1 MLLPSPCDAE
11 LVGAGEDAAA
21 LAGAALT
28 AEGGVTE
35 AGVAM
40 PLRAVGLDEAAAPEV
55 GPALVDGPAAG
66 MPSGACGIGEGLVAP
81 LAGAVGVAEAP
92 CGVAEPAFP
101 EAVGAAVAEPAEG
114 DVGAAGGVVADVGV
128 AAVGVAVVGVA
139 EAFAAPAGAAAGD
152 RAGDTRDSPAAEE
165 GVRAGPSVGR

>member
-28 AEGGVTE
+28 PEGGGVTE
-35 AGVAM
+35 AGVA
-40 PLRAVGLDEAAAPEV
+40 
-55 GPALVDGPAAG
+55 PALVDGPAAG

-81 LAGAVGVAEAP
+81 PAGAVGVAEAP

-101 EAVGAAVAEPAEG
+101 EAVGAGVAEPTEG
-114 DVGAAGGVVADVGV
+114 DVGAAGGVVADAGVAGVGV
-128 AAVGVAVVGVA
+128 V
-139 EAFAAPAGAAAGD
+139 EAFAAPAGD

>member
-28 AEGGVTE
+28 AEGGDVAG
-35 AGVAM
+35 AGVAL
-40 PLRAVGLDEAAAPEV
+40 PPRTVGLAEDAVPEV
-55 GPALVDGPAAG
+55 KPALVDGSTAG
-66 MPSGACGIGEGLVAP
+66 TLSGACGIGEGLAAA
-81 LAGAVGVAEAP
+81 LGAAEAP
-92 CGVAEPAFP
+92 CGVAEPASP
-101 EAVGAAVAEPAEG
+101 EAVGAGVAEPAEG
-114 DVGAAGGVVADVGV
+114 DVGAAGGVVA
-128 AAVGVAVVGVA
+128 AVGVAGVGVA
-139 EAFAAPAGAAAGD
+139 GVGVVEAFAAPAGAAAGD

>member
-35 AGVAM
+35 AGVAL
-40 PLRAVGLDEAAAPEV
+40 PPRTVGLAEDAVPEV
-55 GPALVDGPAAG
+55 KPALVDGPAAG

-81 LAGAVGVAEAP
+81 PAGALGAAGAP
-92 CGVAEPAFP
+92 CGVVEPAFL
-101 EAVGAAVAEPAEG
+101 EAVGAGVAEPAEG
-114 DVGAAGGVVADVGV
+114 DVGAAGAGVVAV
-128 AAVGVAVVGVA
+128 AAADA
-139 EAFAAPAGAAAGD
+139 AGAAAGAAGD